1 MNDKKIC
8 GLLNPK
14 HVKYVG
20 TYIDKSC
27 KVDDLINSQYIV
39 FTSVDNQFRLTLPF
53 KYMYFVNGNIAITL
67 LEDKLYSVWDEV
79 NKIAI
84 NLTGD
89 LVIKNFGLKILKK

>member
-1 MNDKKIC
+1 
-8 GLLNPK
+8 
-14 HVKYVG
+14 
-20 TYIDKSC
+20 
-27 KVDDLINSQYIV
+27 
-39 FTSVDNQFRLTLPF
+39 
-53 KYMYFVNGNIAITL
+53 MYFVNGNIAITL